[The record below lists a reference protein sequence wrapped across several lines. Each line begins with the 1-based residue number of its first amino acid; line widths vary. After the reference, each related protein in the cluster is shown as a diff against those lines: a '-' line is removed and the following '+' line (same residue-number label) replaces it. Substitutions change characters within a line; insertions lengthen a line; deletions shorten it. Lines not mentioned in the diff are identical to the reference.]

1 LIKRCLFIG
10 LLTLCLLADATE
22 TKQAYSFDLLARG
35 ADAVARGGAY
45 LTSAENTQPVFQNY
59 AFLHSQIEPRASLT
73 VFRLLNEVGYFAAA
87 YTLGNFSFGVLNAQD
102 SSGYVRDAGNNLGA
116 RITYQDTTFY
126 GAGGWGAEN
135 FGLGA
140 RLKYYSK
147 NYSAVDISASGLA
160 LDFSGF
166 YRLDERWQF
175 GAAVNNAG
183 SSGLQWSTGL
193 TEELPRTY
201 ELGGR
206 CRALENLCFYAETTL
221 QKDLPQLWRGG
232 AELAAGEFV
241 TLRAGFC
248 QAKDLLLT
256 TNFTAGVG
264 LRLDNV
270 SLEYAYNPADDLSSS
285 VTHFFTLSY
294 RLVK

>member
-1 LIKRCLFIG
+1 MIKRCLFIG
-10 LLTLCLLADATE
+10 LLALNLLAAE

-35 ADAVARGGAY
+35 ADALARGGAY
-45 LTSAENTQPVFQNY
+45 LASAENTQPVFQNY
-59 AFLHSQIEPRASLT
+59 ALLGGQTAPRVSLT
-73 VFRLLNEVGYFAAA
+73 AFRLLDEVGYIAAA
-87 YTLGNFSFGVLNAQD
+87 GALGNFAFGVLNAQD
-102 SSGYVRDAGNNLGA
+102 SSGYVRDAENNLGA
-116 RITYQDTTFY
+116 RISYQDTTFY
-126 GAGGWGAEN
+126 GAYGWRAEN
-135 FGLGA
+135 FGAGA

-147 NYSAVDISASGLA
+147 NYSAVDISAAGQA

-175 GAAVNNAG
+175 GAAVNNAIA
-183 SSGLQWSTGL
+183 SGLQWSTGL
-193 TEELPRTY
+193 TEELPRTL

-206 CRALENLCFYAETTL
+206 CRVLESLDFYAETTL
-221 QKDLPQLWRGG
+221 QKEQAQLWRGG
-232 AELAAGEFV
+232 AELAAGELV

-256 TNFTAGVG
+256 TAFTAGVG

-270 SLEYAYNPADDLSSS
+270 SLEYGYNLTDDLSGS

-294 RLVK
+294 MLVK

>member
-10 LLTLCLLADATE
+10 VLTLCLLAEE

-45 LTSAENTQPVFQNY
+45 LTSAENAQPVFQNY
-59 AFLHSQIEPRASLT
+59 AFLSSQTEPRASLT
-73 VFRLLNEVGYFAAA
+73 TFRLLNEVGYLAAA
-87 YTLGNFSFGVLNAQD
+87 GTLGNFSFGVLNAQD
-102 SSGYVRDAGNNLGA
+102 SSGYMRDAENNLGA
-116 RITYQDTTFY
+116 RISYQDTTFY
-126 GAGGWGAEN
+126 GACGWGAEN
-135 FGLGA
+135 FGLGT
-140 RLKYYSK
+140 RLKYHSK

-175 GAAVNNAG
+175 GAAVNNAVA
-183 SSGLQWSTGL
+183 SGLRWSTGL

-206 CRALENLCFYAETTL
+206 CRTLENLDLYAETTL
-221 QKDLPQLWRGG
+221 QENIPQLWRGG
-232 AELAAGEFV
+232 AELAAGELV

-248 QAKDLLLT
+248 QTKDLLLV
-256 TNFTAGVG
+256 TNFTAGIG

-270 SLEYAYNPADDLSSS
+270 SLEYAYNPTDDLSGS

>member
-1 LIKRCLFIG
+1 MIKRCLFIG
-10 LLTLCLLADATE
+10 ILTLCLLAEE

-35 ADAVARGGAY
+35 ADAMARGGAY
-45 LTSAENTQPVFQNY
+45 LASTESAQPVFQNY
-59 AFLHSQIEPRASLT
+59 AWLGLQTTPRVSLT
-73 VFRLLNEVGYFAAA
+73 AFRLLDEVGYFAAA
-87 YTLGNFSFGVLNAQD
+87 YAWGNFSFGVLNAQD
-102 SSGYVRDAGNNLGA
+102 SSGYVRDANNNLGA
-116 RITYQDTTFY
+116 RISYQDTTFY
-126 GAGGWGAEN
+126 GACGWGQEN

-140 RLKYYSK
+140 RLKYHSK

-175 GAAVNNAG
+175 GAAVNNAV

-193 TEELPRTY
+193 TEELPWTY

-206 CRALENLCFYAETTL
+206 YSALENLDFYAETTL
-221 QKDLPQLWRGG
+221 QKGFSQLWRGG

-241 TLRAGFC
+241 VLRAGFN
-248 QAKDLLLT
+248 QTKDLLLT
-256 TNFTAGVG
+256 TTFTAGVG

-270 SLEYAYNPADDLSSS
+270 SIEYAYNPADDLSGS

-294 RLVK
+294 ILLK